1 MIKGMIVSVGGTPQ
15 ALIPSLREYKPAFV
29 CFFTSQ
35 QSVDKVPE
43 IKQNLDFCF
52 EDYKVVLDDVND
64 LLHCYEKALA
74 CCDFFE
80 RKRVPPEEV
89 LVDYT
94 GGTKVMSAALALL
107 AVSKG
112 FSLSYV
118 GGAERDKGGLGQV
131 IDGKE
136 QVFAQA
142 NPWEVM
148 AIDEIKRV
156 VLLFNKFQFEAAEK
170 ALEDAINKVRKEDLK
185 HYFESLRK
193 LCQGYFLWDRF
204 AHKKAMAP
212 LKEGLEELRR
222 YAAISGDKGASSLA
236 AKVEENLQF
245 LKEFSA
251 NSKDFSQP
259 SRWHLLDLLANA
271 KRRSEEGKYDDAV
284 ARLYRSLELL
294 AQLKLR
300 EKYGIDTGNVDLSRL
315 QQRLKTSEIVGKL
328 RRNHLDRS
336 DGKIKLGLKA
346 AYNLLYELGDELG
359 KQYDTCKDIAGVL
372 AARNASILAHGFT
385 PVTKDTFGKLWE
397 LVLQFGGVDIAE
409 LPSFAKLPPRL
420 GKAS

>member
-1 MIKGMIVSVGGTPQ
+1 MSKGMIVSVGGTPE
-15 ALIPSLREYKPAFV
+15 ALIPSLKEYKPAFV
-29 CFFTSQ
+29 CFFSSQ
-35 QSVDKVPE
+35 QSIDKVPE
-43 IKQNLDFCF
+43 IKRKLDFRF

-64 LLHCYEKALA
+64 LLQCYEKALA

-80 RKRVPPEEV
+80 RKKVPPEEIV
-89 LVDYT
+89 VDYT
-94 GGTKVMSAALALL
+94 GGTKVMSAALVLL

-118 GGAERDKGGLGQV
+118 GGTERDKGGLGQV
-131 IDGKE
+131 IDGGE

-148 AIDEIKRV
+148 AIDEIKRL
-156 VLLFNKFQFEAAEK
+156 VLLFNRFQFEAAEK
-170 ALEDAINKVRKEDLK
+170 QLEDAINKVRKEDLK

-193 LCQGYFLWDRF
+193 LCQGYLLWDRF

-212 LKEGLEELRR
+212 LREGLEELRR
-222 YAAISGDKGASSLA
+222 YAGISGDKAASSLA
-236 AKVEENLQF
+236 NKVEENLQF
-245 LKEFSA
+245 LKDFSA
-251 NSKDFSQP
+251 NSGNFSQP

-271 KRRSEEGKYDDAV
+271 RRRSEEGKYDDAV
-284 ARLYRSLELL
+284 ARLYRSLEFL

-300 EKYGIDTGNVDLSRL
+300 GEYGIDTGNVDLSRL
-315 QQRLKTSEIVGKL
+315 QQRLKASEVGEL
-328 RRNHLDRS
+328 RRNYFDHS
-336 DGKIKLGLKA
+336 DGKVKLGSKA
-346 AYNLLYELGDELG
+346 AYHLLQWLGDELG
-359 KQYDTCKDIAGVL
+359 EQYVRCKDIAGVL

-397 LVLQFGGVDIAE
+397 LVLQFSGVNTAE
-409 LPSFAKLPPRL
+409 LPYFAKLPPRL